1 VECTVFD
8 PNMNDAWE
16 LAEKMGPPP
25 EIPPTLDNKERRT
38 RFALELDSTFAGIL
52 IRNLSEN
59 QKSLWLQKVDEVA
72 SKFTS
77 EQSSDKRINCSL
89 RLWAGVLTGAK
100 IVALETRAGPVT
112 PENRRKASTEMQE
125 RSRRDPIFRAGLEVA
140 TRFKELR
147 GQAYSLEGVLPGSP
161 IFGR

>member
-1 VECTVFD
+1 MFD

-52 IRNLSEN
+52 IRKLSES
-59 QKSLWLQKVDEVA
+59 QKSLWLQKVDEGA

-77 EQSSDKRINCSL
+77 ERGADNESTSRCVYGRGCSQGPRSSTLKTGPGLSRQSTGDRLQQKSRSNRVAIRFSVRVVRSPRDL
-89 RLWAGVLTGAK
+89 R
-100 IVALETRAGPVT
+100 
-112 PENRRKASTEMQE
+112 S
-125 RSRRDPIFRAGLEVA
+125 
-140 TRFKELR
+140 
-147 GQAYSLEGVLPGSP
+147 
-161 IFGR
+161 